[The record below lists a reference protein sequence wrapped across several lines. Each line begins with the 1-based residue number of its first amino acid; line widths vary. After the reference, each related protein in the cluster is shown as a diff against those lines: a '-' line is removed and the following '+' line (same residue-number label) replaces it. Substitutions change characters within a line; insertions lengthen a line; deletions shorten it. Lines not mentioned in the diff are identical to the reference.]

1 MTKFE
6 GRCFEDLYFTGYN
19 ETTLTLVDMNKD
31 LALKLNQSELFDRL
45 QTSFHGLDQK
55 EAEKRLA
62 EQGLNV
68 VGKRTA
74 NALTVLVHQLKSS
87 LVYLLVAASLISYV
101 INDYTDGTVILVIL
115 LINTS
120 LGFYQE
126 YRSEKIIE
134 RLSRLVTRQI
144 RLKRGDNEVLLDESR
159 IVPGDILTVREGDIV
174 PADVRLFEVDY
185 LQVDESQLTGEST
198 PVIKRVSSASNAT
211 TETLLFTGSI
221 IEKGVGTGVVYAT
234 GRNTEL
240 GKIAKLSTETK
251 RKTQYEKS
259 LHSLSNLLIRV
270 VLISVVLVF
279 IIKLLLNPGAN
290 ITSLLLFTIA
300 LAVSTVPEVLPVITT
315 VTLASGAMK
324 LAKRHVVV
332 RRLSSLEDLGN
343 VSLLC
348 TDKTGTLT
356 ENKMAIRSITSSD
369 DELFQRLMYATITP
383 LKGRK
388 RRSQNSYDDAFLSH
402 TPEHIRQKAN
412 GLFIVKEI
420 PFDPDARRSR
430 VILESKPDHKQW
442 LVVVGAPEIL
452 MSLST
457 SGGKSGH
464 SLLLAEEGR
473 NGLHHLALA
482 YKEIDRANDFDVLK
496 NERGL
501 HFLGYVSFEDPL
513 RPSSKLAM
521 QHAEKLGVKIKM
533 LTGDSR
539 EVAEYVGKQIGLIQE
554 GDRVYV
560 GEELDRLSS
569 EEFRTTVL
577 SLNVFARVSP
587 TQKFN
592 IISVL
597 KKEYVVAYQGDGIN
611 DAPALKLADVAI
623 VVNTAT
629 DVAKENADIVL
640 LNKSLEVIVNGIKYG
655 RSIFVNVSKY
665 IKYTML
671 NNFGMLISLSV
682 LYLSSA
688 YLPLLPVQI
697 LLNNFIG
704 DIPLITV
711 SSDTVDDAEVIKP
724 EKQNTK
730 DLIFLAL
737 ILGIPTA
744 LFELFYF
751 LAIHTQTEKIVQ
763 TSLYAFFTLQ
773 ALVIFY
779 AIRNRDH
786 FWKTKMSS
794 NLLNASFLTALVFS
808 LTIIYVPVF
817 QEWFSFVSL
826 PVMSIVIMAVFTL
839 VYFLAT
845 DFVKVLYYQRQEG
858 VQSSQ

>member
-1 MTKFE
+1 
-6 GRCFEDLYFTGYN
+6 
-19 ETTLTLVDMNKD
+19 MNKD
-31 LALKLNQSELFDRL
+31 LALKLNQSELIGHL
-45 QTSFHGLDQK
+45 QTSLHGLDQK
-55 EAEKRLA
+55 EAERRFS
-62 EQGLNV
+62 EHGSNR
-68 VGKRTA
+68 VGKKTA
-74 NALTVLVHQLKSS
+74 NALTIFTRQLKSS
-87 LVYLLVAASLISYV
+87 LVYLLAAASLISYV

-134 RLSRLVTRQI
+134 KLSRLVTRQV
-144 RLKRGDNEVLLDESR
+144 RLRRDNDEVLLDESK

-174 PADVRLFEVDY
+174 PADVRLLEVDY
-185 LQVDESQLTGEST
+185 LQVNESQLTGEST
-198 PVIKRVSSASNAT
+198 PVIKRVSSASVAT

-221 IEKGVGTGVVYAT
+221 IERGSGTGVVYAT
-234 GRNTEL
+234 GSNTEL

-251 RKTQYEKS
+251 RQTQYEKS
-259 LHSLSNLLIRV
+259 LRSLSTLLIRV
-270 VLISVVLVF
+270 VLVGVILVF
-279 IIKLLLNPGAN
+279 AVKFLLNPNAN

-315 VTLASGAMK
+315 VTLANGAMK
-324 LAKRHVVV
+324 LAKKHVVV

-343 VSLLC
+343 VNLLC

-356 ENKMAIRSITSSD
+356 ENKMTIRSITSSND
-369 DELFQRLMYATITP
+369 DLFQKLMYATIIP
-383 LKGRK
+383 LKGKKHRC
-388 RRSQNSYDDAFLSH
+388 QNSYDDAFLSY
-402 TPEHIRQKAN
+402 TPEHIRKKAKE
-412 GLFIVKEI
+412 LFIIKEI
-420 PFDPDARRSR
+420 PFDPAARRSR
-430 VILESKPDHKQW
+430 VILEDSLDHKQW
-442 LVVVGAPEIL
+442 LVVAGAPEVL
-452 MSLST
+452 MSLSI
-457 SGGKSGH
+457 SGGKSEYSH
-464 SLLLAEEGR
+464 TLIEEGR

-482 YKEIDRANDFDVLK
+482 YKEIHRADDIDVLK
-496 NERGL
+496 DEREL

-513 RPSSKLAM
+513 RPGSKSVIR
-521 QHAEKLGVKIKM
+521 HAERLGIKIKM

-539 EVAEYVGKQIGLIQE
+539 EVAEYIGKQIGLIRE
-554 GDRVYV
+554 DDHVYT

-569 EEFRTTVL
+569 EELRTTVL
-577 SLNVFARVSP
+577 NLNVFARVSP
-587 TQKFN
+587 IQKFN
-592 IISVL
+592 IISIL

-629 DVAKENADIVL
+629 DVAKESADIVL

-655 RSIFVNVSKY
+655 RSIFVNISKY

-682 LYLSSA
+682 LYLSSV

-697 LLNNFIG
+697 LLNNLIG

-711 SSDTVDDAEVIKP
+711 SSDTVDDVEIIKP
-724 EKQNTK
+724 GKQDTK

-737 ILGIPTA
+737 VLGIPTA

-751 LAIHTQTEKIVQ
+751 MTIHLQTEKIVQ

-786 FWKTKMSS
+786 FWKTKMPS
-794 NLLNASFLTALVFS
+794 NLLNISFLTALVFS
-808 LTIIYVPVF
+808 ITIIYVPVF
-817 QEWFSFVSL
+817 QTWFSFVPLSA
-826 PVMSIVIMAVFTL
+826 MSIALMAVFTL

-845 DFVKVLYYQRQEG
+845 DFVKVLYYQRQG
-858 VQSSQ
+858 GA